1 MARAALLCVRLL
13 TLAALLSVA
22 VAAPAQAADPVN
34 SPGCQAGTTN
44 CVDAVVK
51 EMVRRFN
58 PLAKA
63 CDHDAIF
70 SLTYLRTTEE
80 YRRAVED
87 PNFFGDNAFVNR
99 EDAAF
104 ASKYFT
110 ADTNWRAGNL
120 AGVPPAWRIAFDAA
134 DGRQVSAAGN
144 MLLGMNAHIV
154 RDLPITLDEL
164 GLGSKADH
172 DKVNT
177 ILAQVA
183 DPLIAEIARRF
194 DPSINST
201 DVPGTSLDRDA
212 LLQLVFAWREE
223 AWQNATALH
232 AASGL
237 AKQTLL
243 AEIELN
249 SANRALGLAA
259 DNAYV
264 LGQSSTE
271 RDAYCQTHWNT

>member
-1 MARAALLCVRLL
+1 MVRAALLCVRLL

-34 SPGCQAGTTN
+34 SPGCQAGTTG

-51 EMVRRFN
+51 EMTRRFN

-63 CDHDAIF
+63 CHHDAIF

-80 YRRAVED
+80 YRRAVDD
-87 PNFFGDNAFVNR
+87 PKFFGSNAFVNR

-110 ADTNWRAGNL
+110 ADTNWRAGNVG
-120 AGVPPAWRIAFDAA
+120 AVPEAWRIAFGAA
-134 DGRQVSAAGN
+134 AGRQVSAAGN
-144 MLLGMNAHIV
+144 LFLGMNAHIV

-172 DKVNT
+172 DKVNV

-194 DPSINST
+194 DPSINSG

-212 LLQLVFAWREE
+212 LLQVVFAWREE

-232 AASGL
+232 ASGGA
-237 AKQTLL
+237 AKQALL
-243 AEIELN
+243 AEIE
-249 SANRALGLAA
+249 ANAATRARALAA
-259 DNAYV
+259 DNAYAP
-264 LGQSSTE
+264 GQSSAP